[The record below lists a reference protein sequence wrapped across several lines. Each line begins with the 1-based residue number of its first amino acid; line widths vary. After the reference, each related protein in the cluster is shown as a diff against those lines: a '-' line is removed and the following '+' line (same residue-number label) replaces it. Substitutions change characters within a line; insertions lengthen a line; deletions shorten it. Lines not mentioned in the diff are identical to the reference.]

1 MNHITTSIVSS
12 SSGSPSLLLRNR
24 HSPLRQSASPPPAAG
39 RRYFLVAV
47 SLSCRRLLQFCS
59 LNREVPDLIKV
70 LKEMKVG
77 LDTVTSKVQA
87 LTSKVKEK
95 QYPTAEGISYLEA
108 KHLLLISY
116 CQSLVYYLLRKA
128 EGLSIEGHPVVRS
141 LVEIRLFLEKI
152 RPIDKKCGYLI
163 ERLLRTSATDAIKVD
178 EAMKGAEENKKAED
192 LLKYRPNADNL
203 VSKMPESRVDIE
215 VNGDGRGRGGVGVY
229 RPVKMVPT
237 TMEGDAKKGKD
248 KKNLNRKEEHDARGA
263 KRSDYVRSL
272 MDDLEGRPEEV
283 RERVGAESKDYAKY
297 VEQWEKREQLEE
309 EQFNRAPITK
319 REKARMKQIQRYNG
333 LLGLADFR
341 DEIRALPLGDDDA
354 DGSKKRFGG
363 SNSMERKHNKRK
375 RKH

>member
-1 MNHITTSIVSS
+1 MDETNTTLISS
-12 SSGSPSLLLRNR
+12 ENIRK
-24 HSPLRQSASPPPAAG
+24 
-39 RRYFLVAV
+39 
-47 SLSCRRLLQFCS
+47 
-59 LNREVPDLIKV
+59 EVPDLIKV